1 MAPGVIGAGQGF
13 FVLMN
18 PGAATTSTALF
29 NNAMRSKDYSN
40 SHFYRSSNL
49 VNSSNQENIERH
61 RIWLDLVGPT
71 NETTR
76 TLVAY
81 VEGATLAKDR
91 MFDAFTDY
99 KLAQNFYSLIDDQI
113 MTIQGRG
120 LPFNQED
127 RVPLG
132 VKIPSNGIYKIAIAT
147 VDGLFSSN
155 QAIYLED
162 TALGIIHDL
171 RQAPYT
177 FTGTSGIVNNRFVLR
192 YTNETLGNDDFITS
206 SDVLIFSSDVISVNA
221 MSRTIQ
227 NVKIYNVLG
236 QLLLDSDAVNSDTF
250 ETSKLQKN
258 NTTLLVQVTLE
269 NGIKV
274 TKKIVF

>member
-1 MAPGVIGAGQGF
+1 MV
-13 FVLMN
+13 
-18 PGAATTSTALF
+18 S
-29 NNAMRSKDYSN
+29 
-40 SHFYRSSNL
+40 
-49 VNSSNQENIERH
+49 
-61 RIWLDLVGPT
+61 PT
-71 NETTR
+71 NQTTR

-81 VEGATLAKDR
+81 VEGATEGKDR
-91 MFDAFTDY
+91 MFDALTDY
-99 KLAQNFYSLIDDQI
+99 KSAQNFYSLIDDQI

-162 TALGIIHDL
+162 NALGIIHDL

-192 YTNETLGNDDFITS
+192 YTNETLGNDDFINN
-206 SDVLIFSSDVISVNA
+206 SDVLIFSSDLINIQSFNQ
-221 MSRTIQ
+221 TIQ
-227 NVKIYNVLG
+227 SVTIHNVLG
-236 QLLLDSDAVNSDTF
+236 QLLVNELNVNSDKL
-250 ETSKLQKN
+250 EIKSLQKN
-258 NTTLLVQVTLE
+258 KAPLIIQVTLE
-269 NGIKV
+269 NG
-274 TKKIVF
+274 KKIAKKLIF